1 MNLENI
7 VVIVIFVLVA
17 YCLLYYTNDEKE
29 GFYLLNNNS
38 NRLDKLYTDG
48 NLFYLFL
55 SNDGNLKKKNPL
67 IFKTLEDAENY
78 MDKNNYPKMKVNNI
92 NIKKLDDD
100 PTETYEKEC
109 NKKFAEP
116 NYKSNNWY
124 GFYKDDKIKTY
135 CKDIKESKDKY
146 YDLQIENCKKEKV
159 ESDFLKES
167 MFYF

>member
-7 VVIVIFVLVA
+7 VVIVVFVLVA

-29 GFYLLNNNS
+29 NFYLLS
-38 NRLDKLYTDG
+38 NKNKLDKLYTDG
-48 NLFYLFL
+48 KLFYLFL
-55 SNDGNLKKKNPL
+55 SSDSYLKKKNPL
-67 IFKTLEDAENY
+67 IFKTLEDAETY

-100 PTETYEKEC
+100 PTDSYEKEC
-109 NKKFAEP
+109 NQKFAEP

-135 CKDIKESKDKY
+135 CKDIKEGKDKY
-146 YDLQIENCKKEKV
+146 YDLQRENCMKNKV